1 MSYNQPASRRKSPCC
16 IAIIII
22 GVIIIGLFAA
32 VGIFSYRFVKE
43 RVEVIDVTQIPDPS
57 ATASRE
63 EVLPGA
69 AGDFQRV
76 TISDNLTSAMPEMAD
91 VHTTGVAFGLYKD
104 SSNNEV
110 TVIAVPTN
118 ASEVPDLGGFENIIK
133 QRNNQKSNNAISIKD
148 TFSGKEPKSIV
159 TWAKPNWSYI
169 VQSTSTL
176 AAEFVKDL
184 NSATGDTGTSPTQA
198 TE

>member
-1 MSYNQPASRRKSPCC
+1 MSYNQPAARRKSPCC
-16 IAIIII
+16 IAIILI
-22 GVIIIGLFAA
+22 GVVVIGLFVA

-43 RVEVIDVTQIPDPS
+43 RVEVINVAEIPDPPV
-57 ATASRE
+57 TAPPE
-63 EVLPGA
+63 QVLPES

-76 TISDNLTSAMPEMAD
+76 TISDSITTAVPEMAD
-91 VHTTGVAFGLYKD
+91 GHTTGVVFGLYKD
-104 SSNNEV
+104 LSDNEV
-110 TVIAVPTN
+110 TVIAVPTD

-133 QRNNQKSNNAISIKD
+133 QRNAQKSNNAISIKD

-169 VQSTSTL
+169 VQSTPTL
-176 AAEFVKDL
+176 ATEFVKDL